1 MPSIHFRSASFSYT
15 SAIDLLTSI
24 TFDLG
29 PGWCGL
35 VGANG
40 SGKSTILSLISGSL
54 APHAG
59 SVSVDGIVGTCPQ
72 AVDKR
77 DPQVVDFSN
86 AWDADAY
93 NLRRRLDL
101 EPDDVVRWPTLSPG
115 ERKRWQIGAV
125 LATPPDILL
134 LDEPTNHLDED
145 GHLILA
151 SELRRFTGIGII
163 VSHDRTFLDRMT
175 TKTLRLDSSSL
186 AVWNSPYSEAKQ
198 EWEAVQ
204 ANVAAKYA
212 RAKQERKKADRRLA
226 DQRRAA
232 ETERARTK
240 RQFRLSGPK
249 DHDAH
254 SAAAT
259 GKAAKGDAA
268 MSKAISVA
276 KARADRLSEAE
287 GRFKYTP
294 VPGGD
299 LFFHYQPA
307 RRERLLSYSGPI
319 AAGDRVIADEVD
331 VLLGRT
337 DRIRLAG
344 RNGAGKT
351 SLIRHLIHEPDIP
364 PDRILYLPQETDAS
378 AAADLIARLAALP
391 ADIRGR
397 VLQIVAALGADPSR
411 ILASESLSA
420 GEARKLAMAFGMG
433 ANAWCLVLDEP
444 TNHLDLP
451 SIERL
456 ECALGGYPGAVLMV
470 THDEHLAAAVTNQ
483 EWSMEEL
490 SGRVNPSSRQK
501 LRNAVGEPAGSE
513 PPAESRSAGTV
524 W

>member
-1 MPSIHFRSASFSYT
+1 VPSIHFHTVSFSYS
-15 SAIDLLTSI
+15 SAVDLLTDVS
-24 TFDLG
+24 FDLG
-29 PGWCGL
+29 RGWSGL

-40 SGKSTILSLISGSL
+40 SGKSTLLSLIDGGL
-54 APHAG
+54 EPDAG
-59 SVSVDGIVGTCPQ
+59 SVSVEGIVGSCPQ
-72 AVDKR
+72 AVEDR
-77 DPQVVDFSN
+77 HSQVTEFAH
-86 AWDADAY
+86 AWDGDAY
-93 NLRRRLDL
+93 NLRRRLKLD
-101 EPDDVVRWPTLSPG
+101 PQDIDRWPTLSPG
-115 ERKRWQIGAV
+115 ERKRWQIGSV
-125 LATPPDILL
+125 LATRPDILL
-134 LDEPTNHLDED
+134 LDEPTNHLDAD
-145 GHLILA
+145 GHAILA
-151 SELRRFTGIGII
+151 TELQRFPGVGII
-163 VSHDRTFLDRMT
+163 VSHDRGFLDHLT
-175 TKTLRLDSSSL
+175 IKTLRLSRGALSIWG
-186 AVWNSPYSEAKQ
+186 APYSEAKP
-198 EWEAVQ
+198 EWEAAQATVQ
-204 ANVAAKYA
+204 AEYE
-212 RAKQERKKADRRLA
+212 RTKQEREKADRRLA

-254 SAAAT
+254 SAAAI
-259 GKAAKGDAA
+259 GKAAKGDAS

-319 AAGDRVIADEVD
+319 AAGDRVIADEID

-397 VLQIVAALGADPSR
+397 VLQIVAALGADPTR

-420 GEARKLAMAFGMG
+420 GEARKLTMAFGMG

-456 ECALGGYPGAVLMV
+456 ECALGGYPGAILMV

-483 EWSMEEL
+483 EWSIEEL

-501 LRNAVGEPAGSE
+501 RRNAVGEPAGSE
-513 PPAESRSAGTV
+513 PPAGSRSAGTV
-524 W
+524 